1 MRASARLC
9 ALVAGVLALGGCGA
23 SEEPSFRVGLITDC
37 HGIFSGIHE
46 PTVASASLPLIERG
60 AKPLGGRPSNG
71 VGPVSVAGRTVELL
85 VGCAE
90 GTSPALSEAR
100 RLVEEEGAQVIVGP
114 LTAETGMALR
124 EYARRR
130 PETTFIMMPSPAQEL
145 TLTEPAPN
153 VFRFVTDAAQSMA
166 GLGSHAYEKLGWRTA
181 VVVADDLPFGWQQ
194 AAGLTAEFCAS
205 GGRVVERLWIP
216 PGFDAAALVPSIP
229 QDVDGVFLAAGVA
242 PLVSFL
248 EQYSKS
254 HPELSKTLVSTALL
268 FYDPEILQRFAPRLQ
283 GTVAGGWFPI
293 EPTARS
299 SAYVAEFARAFPA
312 LPPETALN
320 PLAIPYRDGVEAA
333 LRALEHVGGDTGDDG
348 EGLRQALTRLTLDSP
363 AGRIRLD
370 ENRQA
375 IAPVYLSR
383 VDVTKSDGPRIST
396 LRVLRDVEQTYGGY
410 FEAGD
415 PPPSKT
421 APACKK
427 GNPPPWARR

>member
-9 ALVAGVLALGGCGA
+9 AVVAASLALGGCGA
-23 SEEPSFRVGLITDC
+23 SEEPSLRVGLITDC

-71 VGPVSVAGRTVELL
+71 VGPVSVAGRKVELL

-153 VFRFVTDAAQSMA
+153 VFRFVTEAAQSMA
-166 GLGSHAYEKLGWRTA
+166 GLGSHAYGELGWRTA

-229 QDVDGVFLAAGVA
+229 KDVDGVFLAAGVA

-254 HPELSKTLVSTALL
+254 HPELSKTVVTTALL
-268 FYDPEILQRFAPRLQ
+268 FYDPEILQRFAPQLR

-333 LRALEHVGGDTGDDG
+333 LAALEQVDGDTGDDG
-348 EGLRQALTRLTLDSP
+348 EGLRQALARLTLDSP
-363 AGRIRLD
+363 VGRIRLD

-375 IAPVYLSR
+375 VAPVYLSR
-383 VDVTKSDGPRIST
+383 VDVTESDGPRIST
-396 LRVLRDVEQTYGGY
+396 LRVLRGVEQTYGGY
-410 FEAGD
+410 FQPGD

-421 APACKK
+421 APACKE
-427 GNPPPWARR
+427 GNPPPWATR